1 MGPVAPRTVSRR
13 EPLHLLQGQL
23 GHKNIA
29 MTMRYA
35 KFHPDY
41 SDVADYFDR
50 VAKTFGLAVAGN
62 VLSNSHSPAET
73 VPGDGSS

>member
-1 MGPVAPRTVSRR
+1 M
-13 EPLHLLQGQL
+13 PLHLLQGQL

-35 KFHPDY
+35 QFHPDY
-41 SDVADYFDR
+41 ADVADYFDR

-62 VLSNSHSPAET
+62 VSGNSHSPAQT
-73 VPGDGSS
+73 PAGGGSS

>member
-1 MGPVAPRTVSRR
+1 ALARAGM
-13 EPLHLLQGQL
+13 PLHLLQGQL

-41 SDVADYFDR
+41 ADVAAYFDR
-50 VAKTFGLAVAGN
+50 VAVTLGLTPASNTSGNTHTALAAATVA
-62 VLSNSHSPAET
+62 P
-73 VPGDGSS
+73 

>member
-1 MGPVAPRTVSRR
+1 M
-13 EPLHLLQGQL
+13 PLHLLQGQL

-35 KFHPDY
+35 QFHPAY
-41 SDVADYFDR
+41 TDVAAYFDR

-62 VLSNSHSPAET
+62 VSGNSHSTAQTPS
-73 VPGDGSS
+73 GSDSS